1 VRSAESVG
9 SPEPVDSH
17 EPVDSYQPAAVCPPL
32 SLYIHVPWCVR
43 KCPYCD
49 FNSHAIHTSHSTT
62 DAIPESAYL
71 DALVEDLD
79 QDLAFVSGRPIETLF
94 IGGGT
99 PSLMSGDFYHR
110 LFDHLRARLNITPD
124 AEITLEANPGTLE
137 TGRFEAFRKAGI
149 NRLSIGVQS
158 FNSSHLKAL
167 GRIHDSEAAHGAITA
182 ARQAGFD
189 NLNIDLMHGLPGQT
203 PEQALEDLRTALD
216 YQPPHLSWYQLT
228 LEPNTEFHSRPPD
241 MPDDD
246 HLWDIYR
253 QGIQLLRQ
261 QGFQDY
267 EVSAWSRGDSASRH
281 NLNYWTFGDYLAL
294 GAGAHGKISL
304 ADGSI
309 RRYWKT
315 RQPEAYLNRI
325 GSRTA
330 GNAMIAPEDLPLE
343 FLMNALR
350 LTEGVSERLFCERTG
365 LPLSSVG
372 VKLKTARDEKLLVED
387 RLQATALGQR
397 YLNSLLERFL

>member
-1 VRSAESVG
+1 LSNTG
-9 SPEPVDSH
+9 SGE
-17 EPVDSYQPAAVCPPL
+17 YQQPAAVRPPL

-49 FNSHAIHTSHSTT
+49 FNSHAFTGT
-62 DAIPESAYL
+62 IPESAYL
-71 DALVEDLD
+71 RALLEDLD
-79 QDLAFVSGRPIETLF
+79 QDLAFATDRPIETVF

-99 PSLMSGDFYHR
+99 PSLMSGEFYDR
-110 LFDHLRARLNITPD
+110 LFRELRARLTFAPD

-137 TGRFEAFRKAGI
+137 AGRFEAFRKAGI

-158 FNSSHLKAL
+158 FNPDHLKAL
-167 GRIHDSEAAHGAITA
+167 GRIHDSDAAHRAIQA
-182 ARQAGFD
+182 ARRAGFD
-189 NLNIDLMHGLPGQT
+189 NFNIDLMHGLPGQT
-203 PEQALEDLRTALD
+203 PQQACEDIQTALD
-216 YQPPHLSWYQLT
+216 YEPPHLSWYQLT
-228 LEPNTEFHSRPPD
+228 LEPNTEFYSRPPD
-241 MPDDD
+241 LPDDD

-253 QGIQLLRQ
+253 RGSELLHHR
-261 QGFQDY
+261 GYQDY
-267 EVSAWSRGDSASRH
+267 EVSAWSLQGMASRH

-330 GNAMIAPEDLPLE
+330 GSDVIAAEDLPLE

-350 LTEGVSERLFCERTG
+350 LKEGVDESLFSERTG
-365 LPLSSVG
+365 LPLTTVG
-372 VKLKTARDEKLLVED
+372 VKLEQLRNEKLLVSD
-387 RLQATALGQR
+387 RLQATDLGQR

>member
-1 VRSAESVG
+1 MTA
-9 SPEPVDSH
+9 PAPV
-17 EPVDSYQPAAVCPPL
+17 AVTPPL
-32 SLYIHVPWCVR
+32 SLYLHMPWCVR

-49 FNSHAIHTSHSTT
+49 FNSHAVKHE
-62 DAIPESAYL
+62 IPETAYL
-71 DALVEDLD
+71 KALLEDLD
-79 QDLAFVSGRPIETLF
+79 QDLGFASDREIQTVF

-99 PSLMSGDFYHR
+99 PSLMTGEFYHT
-110 LFDHLRARLNITPD
+110 LFRELRARLNLAPD

-137 TGRFEAFRKAGI
+137 EGRFEAFRAAGI

-158 FNSSHLKAL
+158 FNGDHLQAL
-167 GRIHDSEAAHGAITA
+167 GRIHDSHAAHRAIEA

-189 NLNIDLMHGLPGQT
+189 NFNVDLMHGLPGQT
-203 PEQALEDLRTALD
+203 PADAIADLKAALGHNPA
-216 YQPPHLSWYQLT
+216 HLSWYQLT
-228 LEPNTEFHSRPPD
+228 LEPNTEFYSRPPRL
-241 MPDDD
+241 PDDD
-246 HLWDIYR
+246 RLWEIYR
-253 QGIQLLRQ
+253 RGGDFLRQ
-261 QGFQDY
+261 QGFRDY
-267 EVSAWSRGDSASRH
+267 EVSAWSRPGQASRH

-330 GNAMIAPEDLPLE
+330 GTEPIEVEDLPLE
-343 FLMNALR
+343 FLMNTLR
-350 LTEGVSERLFCERTG
+350 LSEGVEETLFTERTG
-365 LPLSSVG
+365 LPLSSVA
-372 VKLKTARDEKLLVED
+372 VKLDQLRDEELLERH
-387 RLQATALGQR
+387 RLQATDLGQR

>member
-1 VRSAESVG
+1 MTAPTTVAVR
-9 SPEPVDSH
+9 
-17 EPVDSYQPAAVCPPL
+17 PPL
-32 SLYIHVPWCVR
+32 SLYLHVPWCVR

-49 FNSHAIHTSHSTT
+49 FNSHAVKG
-62 DAIPESAYL
+62 DIPEAQYL
-71 DALVEDLD
+71 RAMLEDLD
-79 QDLAFVSGRPIETLF
+79 QDLDFADSREIQTVF

-99 PSLMSGDFYHR
+99 PSLMSGDFYQT
-110 LFDHLRARLNITPD
+110 LFRELRARLNLAPD

-137 TGRFEAFRKAGI
+137 QGRFESFRSAGI

-158 FNSSHLKAL
+158 FNPDHLATL
-167 GRIHDSEAAHGAITA
+167 GRIHDSDAAHRAIEA

-189 NLNIDLMHGLPGQT
+189 NFNVDLMHGLPNQT
-203 PEQALEDLRTALD
+203 PANAIADLEAALSHN
-216 YQPPHLSWYQLT
+216 PPHLSWYQLT
-228 LEPNTEFHSRPPD
+228 LEPNTEFYSRPPD
-241 MPDDD
+241 LPDDD
-246 HLWDIYR
+246 RLWDIYR
-253 QGIQLLRQ
+253 QGSDFLKQR
-261 QGFQDY
+261 GFYDY
-267 EVSAWSRGDSASRH
+267 EVSAWSQPGMASRH

-330 GNAMIAPEDLPLE
+330 GSEGIATDDLPLE

-350 LTEGVSERLFCERTG
+350 LSDGVEERLFTERTG
-365 LPLSSVG
+365 LPLTSVA
-372 VKLKTARDEKLLVED
+372 VKLEELRGDKLLEKH
-387 RLQATALGQR
+387 RIQATDLGQR

>member
-1 VRSAESVG
+1 MSNT
-9 SPEPVDSH
+9 SPGD
-17 EPVDSYQPAAVCPPL
+17 DQQPAAVRPPL

-49 FNSHAIHTSHSTT
+49 FNSHAFTGT
-62 DAIPESAYL
+62 IPESAYL
-71 DALVEDLD
+71 QALLEDLD
-79 QDLAFVSGRPIETLF
+79 QDLAFATDRPIETVF

-99 PSLMSGDFYHR
+99 PSLMSGDFYDR
-110 LFDHLRARLNITPD
+110 LFRELRARLAFATN

-137 TGRFEAFRKAGI
+137 AGRFDAFRAAGI

-158 FNSSHLKAL
+158 FNPDHLKTL
-167 GRIHDSEAAHGAITA
+167 GRIHDADAAHRAIRA
-182 ARQAGFD
+182 ARRAGFD
-189 NLNIDLMHGLPGQT
+189 NFNIDLMHGLPGQT
-203 PEQALEDLRTALD
+203 PGQALEDIQTALA
-216 YQPPHLSWYQLT
+216 YKPPHLSWYQLT
-228 LEPNTEFHSRPPD
+228 LEPNTEFYSRPPEL
-241 MPDDD
+241 PDDD

-253 QGIQLLRQ
+253 RGSDYLHQHGYE
-261 QGFQDY
+261 DY
-267 EVSAWSRGDSASRH
+267 EVSAWSLQGRASRH

-304 ADGSI
+304 VDGGI

-315 RQPEAYLNRI
+315 RQPDAYLNRI

-330 GNAMIAPEDLPLE
+330 GSDAIAVDDLPLE

-350 LTEGVSERLFCERTG
+350 LKEGVDESLFSERTG
-365 LPLSSVG
+365 LPLTTVG
-372 VKLKTARDEKLLVED
+372 VKLEQLRNEKLLVSD
-387 RLQATALGQR
+387 RLQATDLGQR

>member
-1 VRSAESVG
+1 MSNT
-9 SPEPVDSH
+9 SPGD
-17 EPVDSYQPAAVCPPL
+17 DQQPAAVRPPL

-49 FNSHAIHTSHSTT
+49 FNSHAFTGT
-62 DAIPESAYL
+62 IPESAYL
-71 DALVEDLD
+71 QALLEDLD
-79 QDLAFVSGRPIETLF
+79 QDLAFATDRPIETVF

-99 PSLMSGDFYHR
+99 PSLMSGDFYDR
-110 LFDHLRARLNITPD
+110 LFRELRARLAFATN

-137 TGRFEAFRKAGI
+137 AGRFDAFRAAGI

-158 FNSSHLKAL
+158 FNPDHLKTL
-167 GRIHDSEAAHGAITA
+167 GRIHDADAAHRAIRA
-182 ARQAGFD
+182 SRRAGFD
-189 NLNIDLMHGLPGQT
+189 NFNIDLMHGLPGQT
-203 PEQALEDLRTALD
+203 PGQALEDIQTALD
-216 YQPPHLSWYQLT
+216 YKPPHLSWYQLT
-228 LEPNTEFHSRPPD
+228 LEPNTEFYSRPPEL
-241 MPDDD
+241 PDDD

-253 QGIQLLRQ
+253 RGSDYLHQHGYE
-261 QGFQDY
+261 DY
-267 EVSAWSRGDSASRH
+267 EVSAWSLQGRASRH

-304 ADGSI
+304 VDGGI

-315 RQPEAYLNRI
+315 RQPDAYLNRI

-330 GNAMIAPEDLPLE
+330 GSDAIAVDDLPLE

-350 LTEGVSERLFCERTG
+350 LKEGVDESLFSERTG
-365 LPLSSVG
+365 LPLTTVG
-372 VKLKTARDEKLLVED
+372 VKLEQLRNEKLLVSD
-387 RLQATALGQR
+387 RLQATDLGQR

>member
-1 VRSAESVG
+1 MSNTSPGDDQQPTAVR
-9 SPEPVDSH
+9 
-17 EPVDSYQPAAVCPPL
+17 PPL

-49 FNSHAIHTSHSTT
+49 FNSHAFTGT
-62 DAIPESAYL
+62 IPESAYL
-71 DALVEDLD
+71 QALLEDLD
-79 QDLAFVSGRPIETLF
+79 QDLAFASDRPIETVF

-99 PSLMSGDFYHR
+99 PSLMSGDFYDR
-110 LFDHLRARLNITPD
+110 LFRALRARLAFATN

-137 TGRFEAFRKAGI
+137 AGRFDAFRAAGI

-158 FNSSHLKAL
+158 FNPDHLKTL
-167 GRIHDSEAAHGAITA
+167 GRIHDADAAHRAIRA
-182 ARQAGFD
+182 ARRAGFD
-189 NLNIDLMHGLPGQT
+189 NFNIDLMHGLPGQT
-203 PEQALEDLRTALD
+203 PGQALEDIQTALD
-216 YQPPHLSWYQLT
+216 YKPPHLSWYQLT
-228 LEPNTEFHSRPPD
+228 LEPNTEFYSRPPEL
-241 MPDDD
+241 PDDD

-253 QGIQLLRQ
+253 RGSDYLHQRGYE
-261 QGFQDY
+261 DY
-267 EVSAWSRGDSASRH
+267 EVSAWSLQGRASRH

-304 ADGSI
+304 VDGSI

-315 RQPEAYLNRI
+315 RQPDAYLNRI

-330 GNAMIAPEDLPLE
+330 GSDAIAVDDLPLE

-350 LTEGVSERLFCERTG
+350 LKEGVDESLFSERTG
-365 LPLSSVG
+365 LPLTTVG
-372 VKLKTARDEKLLVED
+372 VKLEQLRNEKLLVSD
-387 RLQATALGQR
+387 RLQATDLGQR

>member
-1 VRSAESVG
+1 MSNT
-9 SPEPVDSH
+9 SPGD
-17 EPVDSYQPAAVCPPL
+17 DQQPAAVRPPL

-49 FNSHAIHTSHSTT
+49 FNSHAFTGT
-62 DAIPESAYL
+62 IPESAYL
-71 DALVEDLD
+71 QALLEDLD
-79 QDLAFVSGRPIETLF
+79 QDLAFATDRPIETVF

-99 PSLMSGDFYHR
+99 PSLMSGDFYDR
-110 LFDHLRARLNITPD
+110 LFRELRARLAFATN

-137 TGRFEAFRKAGI
+137 AGRFDAFRAAGI

-158 FNSSHLKAL
+158 FNPDHLKTL
-167 GRIHDSEAAHGAITA
+167 GRIHDADAAHRAIRA
-182 ARQAGFD
+182 ARRAGFD
-189 NLNIDLMHGLPGQT
+189 NFNIDLMHGLPGQT
-203 PEQALEDLRTALD
+203 PGQALEDIQTALD

-228 LEPNTEFHSRPPD
+228 LEPNTEFYSRPPEL
-241 MPDDD
+241 PDDD

-253 QGIQLLRQ
+253 RGSDYLHQHGYE
-261 QGFQDY
+261 DY
-267 EVSAWSRGDSASRH
+267 EVSAWSLQGRASRH

-304 ADGSI
+304 VDGGI

-315 RQPEAYLNRI
+315 RQPDAYLNRI

-330 GNAMIAPEDLPLE
+330 GSDAIAVDDLPLE

-350 LTEGVSERLFCERTG
+350 LKEGVDESLFSERTG
-365 LPLSSVG
+365 LPLTTVG
-372 VKLKTARDEKLLVED
+372 VKLEQLRNEKLLVSD
-387 RLQATALGQR
+387 RLQATDLGQR